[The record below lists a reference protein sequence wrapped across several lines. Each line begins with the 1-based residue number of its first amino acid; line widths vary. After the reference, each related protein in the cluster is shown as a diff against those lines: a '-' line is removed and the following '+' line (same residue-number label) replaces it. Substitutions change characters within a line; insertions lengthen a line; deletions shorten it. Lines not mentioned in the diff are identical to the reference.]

1 MSFSAF
7 ERGTIML
14 AKRMLSL
21 KKIPEKIIVSQVSV
35 KNNLVEINK
44 IRELDWNI
52 PKFLIDEIKKNN
64 YRVIKYQGYEL
75 IVNSNYNSY

>member
-7 ERGTIML
+7 ERGTIMS